1 MLLERVWGL
10 VSDINTRTV
19 DTHMSRLRRRLGLN
33 PENGFRIKTIYQRG
47 YRLEAMTTDKTQDS
61 PQDPVTG
68 RSEVKQA

>member
-10 VSDINTRTV
+10 TRDINTRTV

-47 YRLEAMTTDKTQDS
+47 YRLEAMN
-61 PQDPVTG
+61 
-68 RSEVKQA
+68 EVENGADRPEAESA